1 MGKADLGTGLLE
13 WIFISVVIGYAIDV
27 QLAGEKSVSA
37 YFDAY
42 SLYWIRLPA
51 KGIKPYTFIDVESFV
66 SLLPLSL
73 KTRQHQNVLLQY

>member
-1 MGKADLGTGLLE
+1 MGKGDLGTGLLE
-13 WIFISVVIGYAIDV
+13 WIFISVVIGYSTDV
-27 QLAGEKSVSA
+27 QLVGEKSAST

-42 SLYWIRLPA
+42 SLYWISFPA
-51 KGIKPYTFIDVESFV
+51 KGIKRYTFIDVESFV